1 MGEARRRSQQ
11 GLSPK
16 QVKIKANQQSQL
28 FSISENKREQFFK
41 ITKTGAWVGIISLLV
56 FWIIVRFIGPAAGW
70 WVLADAR

>member
-16 QVKIKANQQSQL
+16 QVKIKANRSSPL
-28 FSISENKREQFFK
+28 LSITEDKREQFFK
-41 ITKTGAWVGIISLLV
+41 ITKIGAWVGIISLLV

>member
-41 ITKTGAWVGIISLLV
+41 ITKIGAWVGIISLLV

>member
-16 QVKIKANQQSQL
+16 QVKNTDNQPSPL
-28 FSISENKREQFFK
+28 WAITEDKREKFFK
-41 ITKTGAWVGIISLLV
+41 ITKIGAWIGIISLLV